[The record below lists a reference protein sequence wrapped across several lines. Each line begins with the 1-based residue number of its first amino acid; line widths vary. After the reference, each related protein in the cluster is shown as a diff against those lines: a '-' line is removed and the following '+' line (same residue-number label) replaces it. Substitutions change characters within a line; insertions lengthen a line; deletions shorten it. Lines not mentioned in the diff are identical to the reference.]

1 MQNISALTKAPH
13 PVYPVNR
20 IAKFLSHFKYEIIKI
35 LIFLLLFFASI
46 FYVNNESKVYYG
58 DKTRVSEK
66 F

>member
-1 MQNISALTKAPH
+1 MQNISALQKAPH
-13 PVYPVNR
+13 PVYPVNGF
-20 IAKFLSHFKYEIIKI
+20 AKFLSHFKYEIIKI